1 VGWFFAK
8 SYTALIG
15 AKELGSI
22 LTLNGKYLLY
32 ISQISK
38 DSSCDTPS
46 RSLEPTKIINSS
58 ISGFCLSA
66 SLTTSK

>member
-1 VGWFFAK
+1 MGGIEV
-8 SYTALIG
+8 
-15 AKELGSI
+15 GSI
-22 LTLNGKYLLY
+22 LTLNGRYLLY

-46 RSLEPTKIINSS
+46 RSLEPIKIINSS

-66 SLTTSK
+66 SCTTAK